1 MLSKPTHFLN
11 PLISDYKPQLKK
23 QGLTKADG
31 PFLFQRNGCLLEQNK
46 VIFFSTG
53 FGKMLVSGNFS
64 EPSKKWLTTQVKK
77 KLVVNWYTAVKSMI
91 TGPLKR

>member
-31 PFLFQRNGCLLEQNK
+31 PFLSLPPP
-46 VIFFSTG
+46 FFFKAAPPGAQDLSSPTRDG
-53 FGKMLVSGNFS
+53 IHAPCSG
-64 EPSKKWLTTQVKK
+64 
-77 KLVVNWYTAVKSMI
+77 SMAS
-91 TGPLKR
+91 